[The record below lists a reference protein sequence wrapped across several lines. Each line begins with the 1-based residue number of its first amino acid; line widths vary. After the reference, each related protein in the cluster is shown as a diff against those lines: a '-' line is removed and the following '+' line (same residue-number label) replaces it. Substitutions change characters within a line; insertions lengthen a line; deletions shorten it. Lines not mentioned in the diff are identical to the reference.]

1 MRRVFIAAALAL
13 VAAVPALGISRPSG
27 SSRVAGA
34 VLAERAGRVTA
45 ANITLD
51 SPIGV
56 VSGVGYQA
64 SAEAGATGL
73 SIVFPE
79 KADGAYAV
87 LRGQAG
93 VAFSVRGAASSAVEV
108 SKGKVAYRE
117 IFPGVDAVHQLNG
130 NRSEEFLVLKDE
142 RSTTEFT
149 YDLDVASGV
158 EFSRL
163 PSGGMRFAAEGDD
176 GDTLVIEAPYVVD
189 ATGRTSYEAARYE
202 IDREVPG
209 QATVRLTVDTAGL
222 AFPLAV
228 DPTWAATTPMSTAR
242 SQPSATRLSNGRVLV
257 AGGVASGGVHSSCE
271 IYNPTT
277 ASWASTG
284 SLLTGRYGHAAVL
297 LANGDVLAVAGQR
310 TNGLQLQSVE
320 RWSVTSKTWSAVSPL
335 AVEHEGL
342 TATVLTDGRVLVVG
356 GDSTTCELFNPA
368 TGTWVT
374 TGSLAHRRRYH
385 SAVRLNDGRV
395 MVYGGEFVSAFI
407 GYTTGTAELYNPA
420 SGTWST
426 VAAGASR
433 ARHAATLL
441 ADGRVFV
448 AGGLELVPG
457 PDPSL
462 ATAQIFNP
470 ATGLWS
476 AAPSMA
482 EGRTHA
488 TATLLSNG
496 RVLVVG
502 GQRSDSTFSDL
513 SQAFDPAT
521 GTWKAPDT
529 GGLVTGRAGHQAT
542 LLTTGSLLV
551 TGGLG
556 AAGALSSAEIR

>member
-1 MRRVFIAAALAL
+1 MRRVFVAAALAL
-13 VAAVPALGISRPSG
+13 CAANPAMGISRPSG

-34 VLAERAGRVTA
+34 VLAERAGRATVTD
-45 ANITLD
+45 ITLD
-51 SPIGV
+51 SPIGA
-56 VSGVGYQA
+56 VSGVGYTA
-64 SAEAGATGL
+64 SAVSAGSGL
-73 SIVFPE
+73 GIVFPPS
-79 KADGAYAV
+79 ADGTYAV
-87 LRGQAG
+87 ARGRAS
-93 VAFSVRGAASSAVEV
+93 VAFSVRGASTSAIEV

-142 RSTTEFT
+142 RAATEFT
-149 YDLDVASGV
+149 YDLDIASGV
-158 EFSRL
+158 EFARL
-163 PSGGMRFAAEGDD
+163 ASGGVRLTADNEE

-189 ATGRTSYEAARYE
+189 ATGRKSLEAARYE
-202 IDREVPG
+202 IDREVAG
-209 QATVRLTVDTAGL
+209 QATIRLTVDTTGL

-242 SQPSATRLSNGRVLV
+242 SQASATLLSNGRVLV
-257 AGGVASGGVHSSCE
+257 AGGIASGAVRSSCE
-271 IYNPTT
+271 IYNPTN

-284 SLLTGRYGHAAVL
+284 SLATGRYEHAAVRL
-297 LANGDVLAVAGQR
+297 SNGDVLAVAGKG
-310 TNGLQLQSVE
+310 TNGIQLRTVE
-320 RWSVTSKTWSAVSPL
+320 RWNATSKTWATVTSL

-356 GDSTTCELFNPA
+356 GTSTTCEIFNPTTA
-368 TGTWVT
+368 TWSN
-374 TGSLAHRRRYH
+374 TGSLAQRRRYH

-395 MVYGGEFVSAFI
+395 MVYGGEWVSSSI
-407 GYTTGTAELYNPA
+407 SYTTGTAEIYNPA

-433 ARHAATLL
+433 ARHSAALL

-448 AGGLELVPG
+448 AGGWEFF
-457 PDPSL
+457 PSSISWL

-470 ATGLWS
+470 STGQWF
-476 AAPSMA
+476 AAPSMP
-482 EGRTHA
+482 EGRTLA
-488 TATLLSNG
+488 TASLLSNG

-502 GQRSDSTFSDL
+502 GQRSDSSFTDL

-542 LLTTGSLLV
+542 SLNTGSILV
-551 TGGLG
+551 TGGSG
-556 AAGALSSAEIR
+556 AAGGLSSAELR